1 MITKQHL
8 ISEIE
13 KKLIDNG
20 EPEKVI
26 DLFNFPFDDYNE
38 LKIRIKSKDYSFGS
52 RYTSELP
59 KVIAF
64 KSEYMV
70 QLFWS
75 TLPVLIVFVDI
86 LFSIFMNDYFLL
98 LGILFAALGTIFS
111 APSLPI
117 KFLLCFSAFAFIYSL
132 MYLDLNW
139 SIFIG
144 SLFFSQ
150 SFLMIA
156 RSQYVKI
163 VEDRALNSEIIF
175 CYMYKYKYINIK
187 EKSSNITLN
196 K

>member
-1 MITKQHL
+1 MKQQL

-13 KKLIDNG
+13 NKLIDNG

-26 DLFNFPFDDYNE
+26 ELFNFPFDDYNE
-38 LKIRIKSKDYSFGS
+38 LKVRIKSKDYSFGS
-52 RYTSELP
+52 RYTSELS

-75 TLPVLIVFVDI
+75 TLPVFIVFVDI
-86 LFSIFMNDYFLL
+86 LISIVMDDYFLL
-98 LGILFAALGTIFS
+98 LGILFAVLGTIFS
-111 APSLPI
+111 APSWPI
-117 KFLLCFSAFAFIYSL
+117 KVLLCISAFAFIYSL
-132 MYLDLNW
+132 VYLDFNW

-156 RSQYVKI
+156 RMQYENI
-163 VEDRALNSEIIF
+163 VEDRALSSEIIF
-175 CYMYKYKYINIK
+175 CYMYKHKYINIK

-196 K
+196 KY

>member
-1 MITKQHL
+1 MKQQL

-20 EPEKVI
+20 EPDQVV

-38 LKIRIKSKDYSFGS
+38 LKVRIKSKEYSFGS

-64 KSEYMV
+64 QSEYMV

-75 TLPVLIVFVDI
+75 TLPFFIVFIDI
-86 LFSIFMNDYFLL
+86 LFSIVMDDYFPL
-98 LGILFAALGTIFS
+98 LGILFAVLGTIFS
-111 APSLPI
+111 APSWPI
-117 KFLLCFSAFAFIYSL
+117 KVLFCISVFAFIYSFI
-132 MYLDLNW
+132 YHDLYW

-144 SLFFSQ
+144 SFLFSQ
-150 SFLMIA
+150 LFLIIA
-156 RSQYVKI
+156 RTQYIKI
-163 VEDRALNSEIIF
+163 VEDRALSSEIIF